1 MSNPDIHRYERE
13 LKGAVKGFRRRR
25 RILEAF
31 RRSLSLFLEDVDA
44 PTYEDL
50 EEAFGPPEQ
59 MAEDLMGAIP
69 DLPKPLLRKQKVGI
83 AIGCCLLIV
92 VICLGVFYFQNM
104 PETGTVISDE
114 AKYTEEFLRLNY
126 GSRMDSVFNQRDFS
140 WKQGKEYK
148 GYIIFFK
155 NNNQVDT
162 VIAVKY
168 SDYQP
173 PHTIVVPAGEQRV
186 LQVENA
192 RPTEHTISFDTS
204 DGSMSG
210 TVQVFLR
217 LPS

>member
-1 MSNPDIHRYERE
+1 MSNPDIRRYERE
-13 LKGAVKGFRRRR
+13 LRSTVKGFRRRR
-25 RILEAF
+25 RVLEAF

-44 PTYEDL
+44 PTYEAL

-59 MAEDLMGAIP
+59 MAEALIEAIP
-69 DLPKPLLRKQKVGI
+69 DLPKPLLRRQKIGI
-83 AIGCCLLIV
+83 FVSCCLLIMIV
-92 VICLGVFYFQNM
+92 CLGVFYFRNM
-104 PETGTVISDE
+104 PEAGVIASDE
-114 AKYTEEFLRLNY
+114 ATYTEELLRLNY

-148 GYIIFFK
+148 GYLIFFK
-155 NNNQVDT
+155 NTNQVDT
-162 VIAVKY
+162 VISVKY
-168 SDYQP
+168 SDYQS
-173 PHTIVVPAGEQRV
+173 PHTIVVPAGEQRT

-192 RPTEHTISFDTS
+192 RPTEHVISFDTS